1 MTVHGILPA
10 VSAIFNRHG
19 SAIARAFANLILV
32 LSLLPA
38 LGSYAWGAEGFL
50 EPFARVNLNFPTRG
64 ILARLYVHEGQ
75 RVKKGQVVA
84 ELDSRLLQ
92 AALAE
97 ARKVMHFHGKI
108 DSAQA
113 LLSLRRSRLDSLEAL
128 MKSGNARRREL
139 ERARTDLAMAQA
151 GLLMARE
158 ESQVNALEYRKT
170 LARIEEKKLRS
181 PIRGVV
187 TRVYKQ
193 AAELVGG
200 LESQPLMT
208 VVQLDPLK
216 AVFHLAPQKAALL
229 KPGRN
234 ITLAV
239 AGNSAPVSGKV
250 KFISPVIDPESGTV
264 RVTLEVPNPR
274 RSLLSGARCTLKT
287 D

>member
-1 MTVHGILPA
+1 
-10 VSAIFNRHG
+10 
-19 SAIARAFANLILV
+19 
-32 LSLLPA
+32 
-38 LGSYAWGAEGFL
+38 
-50 EPFARVNLNFPTRG
+50 
-64 ILARLYVHEGQ
+64 
-75 RVKKGQVVA
+75 
-84 ELDSRLLQ
+84 
-92 AALAE
+92 
-97 ARKVMHFHGKI
+97 MHFHGKI

-113 LLSLRRSRLDSLEAL
+113 LLNLRRSRLDSLEAL

-229 KPGRN
+229 KPGRDVM
-234 ITLAV
+234 LAV
-239 AGNSAPVSGKV
+239 AGNAAPVSGKV

-274 RSLLSGARCTLKT
+274 RALQSGARCTLKT